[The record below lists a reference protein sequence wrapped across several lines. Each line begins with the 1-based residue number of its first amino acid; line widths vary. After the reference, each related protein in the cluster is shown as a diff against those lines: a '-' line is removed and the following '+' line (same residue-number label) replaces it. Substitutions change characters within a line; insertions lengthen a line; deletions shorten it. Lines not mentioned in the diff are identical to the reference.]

1 MVVAHRSGMHDG
13 PTRRPIVHE
22 PGSATGPCSAGSN
35 PGGHGLPIP
44 ALKGLRDLGTENHA
58 EALHQPR
65 NALEVQLQSVARG
78 ERA

>member
-1 MVVAHRSGMHDG
+1 MVVTHRSGMHDG

-44 ALKGLRDLGTENHA
+44 ALKVYATSGPKTTPKRSISPGMLSKSSFS
-58 EALHQPR
+58 P
-65 NALEVQLQSVARG
+65 
-78 ERA
+78 